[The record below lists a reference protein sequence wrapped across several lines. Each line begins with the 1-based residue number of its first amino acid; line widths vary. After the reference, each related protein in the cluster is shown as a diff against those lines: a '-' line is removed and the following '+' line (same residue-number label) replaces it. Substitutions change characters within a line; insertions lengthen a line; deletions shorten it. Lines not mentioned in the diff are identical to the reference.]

1 MSKNY
6 DLEVL
11 KYELMAA
18 TLSHRNCCVEPTVAN
33 VCVSKNESN
42 PEKKYTIRDLEV
54 MKYELLA
61 SAISHSLMKPA
72 SHY

>member
-18 TLSHRNCCVEPTVAN
+18 ARSDRNCNVVPAVAN
-33 VCVSKNESN
+33 VSVNKNESTSTSGN
-42 PEKKYTIRDLEV
+42 KDLEV
-54 MKYELLA
+54 LKYELLA
-61 SAISHSLMKPA
+61 SAISHSKRRPA
-72 SHY
+72 SHN